1 MFPGYV
7 TIFKDSDK
15 FIHLYFYPGI
25 DDNNDFYYRDL
36 DLSNCQV
43 KYNKIINTDGS
54 KEYIFENKNII
65 RIICKLIDN
74 KGGLHLKEL
83 NI

>member
-7 TIFKDSDK
+7 TMFKDKDK
-15 FIHLYFYPGI
+15 FIHLYFYPGL
-25 DDNNDFYYRDL
+25 DNINNFYYRDL

-43 KYNKIINTDGS
+43 EYSESINEDGS

-65 RIICKLIDN
+65 RIVCKLIDN
-74 KGGLHLKEL
+74 KGKLHIKEL
-83 NI
+83 TM

>member
-25 DDNNDFYYRDL
+25 DDNNAFYYRDL
-36 DLSNCQV
+36 DLSNCKVNYKQ
-43 KYNKIINTDGS
+43 INNVDGS

-74 KGGLHLKEL
+74 KGTLHLKEL
-83 NI
+83 VI